1 MLECTGLLSVNQLA
15 AQIKLVEMWK
25 AATRED
31 YPVKMERIQRG
42 ENERVTR
49 GNNGIRFKEKK
60 RTTLI
65 KNSFIGDGAK
75 LWNNAPETITNAKS
89 IDIAKKAIKKYRKT
103 LPL

>member
-1 MLECTGLLSVNQLA
+1 MDKAQIADMLECTGLLSVNQLA

-31 YPVKMERIQRG
+31 YPVKLERIQRG

-65 KNSFIGDGAK
+65 KNHS
-75 LWNNAPETITNAKS
+75 
-89 IDIAKKAIKKYRKT
+89 
-103 LPL
+103 